1 MITAKEQE
9 RLGANRDIQATNRI
23 ILNSITGAPRRI
35 MENEMT
41 NDSNPAL
48 VDMYLKALLMRE
60 STNNYEAEHKASV
73 IEDYE
78 TGNLYEYKH

>member
-1 MITAKEQE
+1 
-9 RLGANRDIQATNRI
+9 
-23 ILNSITGAPRRI
+23 

-60 STNNYEAEHKASV
+60 STNNYERIMKQE
-73 IEDYE
+73 
-78 TGNLYEYKH
+78 NLYEYKH